1 MVKGGRK
8 AESSSFSSRDAGIL
22 VFVVVVFFFFF
33 RPGDEIDN
41 DNVLEYYTIP

>member
-8 AESSSFSSRDAGIL
+8 AESSSFSWRDAGIL
-22 VFVVVVFFFFF
+22 VFVVVVVFFFF

-41 DNVLEYYTIP
+41 DNVLGYYTIP

>member
-8 AESSSFSSRDAGIL
+8 AESSSFSWRDAGIL
-22 VFVVVVFFFFF
+22 VFVVVVFF

-41 DNVLEYYTIP
+41 DNVLGYYTIP

>member
-8 AESSSFSSRDAGIL
+8 AKSSSFSWRDAGIL
-22 VFVVVVFFFFF
+22 VFVVVVVVFFF

-41 DNVLEYYTIP
+41 DNVLGYYTIP